1 MIDNSKFLSFEGV
14 DFSGK
19 TTQIDLLTKQLEQQ
33 HKQVVIMREPG
44 GTVISEQIRKI
55 LLDKSH
61 HEMTDFCEM
70 FLYSAA
76 RNQIVNEKI
85 IKELAKGKYVIA
97 DRFVDS
103 TTAYQGFGRR
113 LPMDLIRDI
122 NLAATGGLLP
132 RLTFFLDINPEE
144 VFKRIEMRNKERDRL
159 ESAGKEFYQRV
170 YKGYQKIA
178 ELDPIRVKIIN
189 ARKTIEE
196 INAQIWEFV
205 SPKLNSK
212 L

>member
-1 MIDNSKFLSFEGV
+1 MIDNRKFLSFEGV

-19 TTQIDLLTKQLEQQ
+19 TTQIELLTKQLEQ
-33 HKQVVIMREPG
+33 HDEKVVIIREPG
-44 GTVISEQIRKI
+44 GTVISEHIRKI
-55 LLDKSH
+55 LLDKNH
-61 HEMTDFCEM
+61 HEMTDFCEV

-85 IKELAKGKYVIA
+85 LKELARGKYVIA

-122 NLAATGGLLP
+122 NQAATGGLLP
-132 RLTFFLDINPEE
+132 HLTFFLDINPKE
-144 VFKRIEMRNKERDRL
+144 VFDRIEMRNRGRDRL
-159 ESAGKEFYQRV
+159 ELAGNEFYQRV

-189 ARKTIEE
+189 ARNTIEE

-205 SPKLNSK
+205 SSKMNS
-212 L
+212 

>member
-19 TTQIDLLTKQLEQQ
+19 TTQIELLTKQLEQ
-33 HKQVVIMREPG
+33 HHEQVVIVREPG

-61 HEMTDFCEM
+61 HEMTDFCEV

-85 IKELAKGKYVIA
+85 LKELAKGKYVIA

-122 NLAATGGLLP
+122 NQAATGGLLP
-132 RLTFFLDINPEE
+132 CLTFFLDINPKEI
-144 VFKRIEMRNKERDRL
+144 FNRIETRNKEKDRL
-159 ESAGKEFYQRV
+159 ESAGNEFYQRV
-170 YKGYQKIA
+170 YKGYHKIA
-178 ELDPIRVKIIN
+178 ELDPIRVKTIN
-189 ARKTIEE
+189 ARNTIEK
-196 INAQIWEFV
+196 INNEIWEFV
-205 SPKLNSK
+205 SSKMNSK
-212 L
+212 

>member
-1 MIDNSKFLSFEGV
+1 MIDNSKFISFEGV

-19 TTQIDLLTKQLEQQ
+19 TTQINLLTEQLEQRNE
-33 HKQVVIMREPG
+33 QVVIIREPG
-44 GTVISEQIRKI
+44 GTVISEHIRKI
-55 LLDKSH
+55 LLDKDH
-61 HEMTDFCEM
+61 NEMTDICEV

-85 IKELAKGKYVIA
+85 INELSKGNFVIA

-122 NLAATGGLLP
+122 NQAATGGLLP
-132 RLTFFLDINPEE
+132 GLTFILDIDPEE
-144 VFKRIEMRNKERDRL
+144 VLERIKTRNTGKDRL
-159 ESAGKEFYQRV
+159 ESAGDKFYQRV
-170 YKGYQKIA
+170 YKGYHKIA

-189 ARKTIEE
+189 ARNTVEQ
-196 INAQIWEFV
+196 INVEIWEFV
-205 SPKLNSK
+205 ASK
-212 L
+212 MNFK